1 MDDRAGRA
9 NNPAGFL
16 VLDQYDE
23 FDKDF
28 LSELE
33 PRSIHY
39 EMYDR

>member
-1 MDDRAGRA
+1 VDDRAGRA

-16 VLDQYDE
+16 VLDQYCE

-28 LSELE
+28 LPELE